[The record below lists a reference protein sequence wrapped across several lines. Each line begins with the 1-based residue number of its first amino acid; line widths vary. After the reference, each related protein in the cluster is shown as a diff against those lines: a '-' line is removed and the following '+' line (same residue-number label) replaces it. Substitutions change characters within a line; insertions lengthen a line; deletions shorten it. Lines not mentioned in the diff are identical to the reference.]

1 MINGHMDSCSC
12 DQSKSNHNQVQMELN
27 MSEESLKPHILVVDD
42 EENIRSAL
50 RRILRRDYQLSFAES
65 GAQALELL
73 KTQRPDV
80 ILSDYLM
87 PEMTGLE
94 LLKRCRLF
102 YPEMSRV
109 VLTGQAEMQVV
120 IAAINE
126 GAVFRFLT
134 KPWDEDELLLTMHMA
149 VEHSLDLKAEQQK
162 HSAQSASIVHGKAT
176 ELKATEVKATPKSND
191 EFSQLE
197 EQHPG
202 LTQIKRTASGAIV
215 IDEE

>member
-1 MINGHMDSCSC
+1 
-12 DQSKSNHNQVQMELN
+12 MELN

-65 GAQALELL
+65 GAQALEIL
-73 KTQRPDV
+73 KTERPDV

-134 KPWDEDELLLTMHMA
+134 KPWEEDELLLTMHMA

-162 HSAQSASIVHGKAT
+162 NAPQASQAKTAQSQT
-176 ELKATEVKATPKSND
+176 QELKVSPKSND
-191 EFSQLE
+191 EISQLE

>member
-1 MINGHMDSCSC
+1 
-12 DQSKSNHNQVQMELN
+12 MELN

-65 GAQALELL
+65 GAQALEIL
-73 KTQRPDV
+73 KTERPDV

-134 KPWDEDELLLTMHMA
+134 KPWEEDELLLTMHMA

-162 HSAQSASIVHGKAT
+162 QTAQTSQAKTQAQSPAQ
-176 ELKATEVKATPKSND
+176 ELKVSPKSND
-191 EFSQLE
+191 EISQLE

>member
-1 MINGHMDSCSC
+1 
-12 DQSKSNHNQVQMELN
+12 MELN

-65 GAQALELL
+65 GAQALEIL
-73 KTQRPDV
+73 KTERPDV

-134 KPWDEDELLLTMHMA
+134 KPWEEDELLLTMHMA

-162 HSAQSASIVHGKAT
+162 NAPQASQAKTAQSQAQ
-176 ELKATEVKATPKSND
+176 ELKVSPKSND
-191 EFSQLE
+191 EISQLE

>member
-1 MINGHMDSCSC
+1 
-12 DQSKSNHNQVQMELN
+12 
-27 MSEESLKPHILVVDD
+27 MSEEQKPHILIVDD

-65 GAQALELL
+65 GDQALEIL
-73 KTQRPDV
+73 KTERPDA

-94 LLKRCRLF
+94 LLKRCRLI
-102 YPEMSRV
+102 YPDMARV

-134 KPWDEDELLLTMHMA
+134 KPWEEEELLLTMHFA
-149 VEHSLDLKAEQQK
+149 VEHANKIKEEQQK
-162 HSAQSASIVHGKAT
+162 ASVVTQPTPVKTNQQNQS
-176 ELKATEVKATPKSND
+176 ELQK
-191 EFSQLE
+191 LE
-197 EQHPG
+197 QSHPG
-202 LTQIKRTASGAIV
+202 LTQLKKSESGAIV
-215 IDEE
+215 IEDEE